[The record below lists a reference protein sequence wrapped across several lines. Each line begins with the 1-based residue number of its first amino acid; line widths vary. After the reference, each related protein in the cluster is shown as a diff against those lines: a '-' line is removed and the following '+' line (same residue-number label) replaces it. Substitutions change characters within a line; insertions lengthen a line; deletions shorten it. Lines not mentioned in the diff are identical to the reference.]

1 MKTETKELLECFC
14 KEVKSLLLCSNAE
27 KEKFLCGLR
36 TNIEEYLDDHP
47 DITMKELQAHFG
59 KPEDVANS
67 YQYAIGE
74 AEVRKRIRKKRQLW
88 YFMAFAMAMVVI
100 VGLILLAIFMT
111 KATNELPNYYFS
123 VESSAEQMNSLLSE
137 TLNDPNTIIV

>member
-100 VGLILLAIFMT
+100 VGLILLAISMT
-111 KATNELPNYYFS
+111 KATDELPEYF
-123 VESSAEQMNSLLSE
+123 VATESSIDGSISQEMLEDS
-137 TLNDPNTIIV
+137 NTIIV

>member
-111 KATNELPNYYFS
+111 KATDELPEYF
-123 VESSAEQMNSLLSE
+123 VATESSIDGSISQEMLEDS
-137 TLNDPNTIIV
+137 NTIIV